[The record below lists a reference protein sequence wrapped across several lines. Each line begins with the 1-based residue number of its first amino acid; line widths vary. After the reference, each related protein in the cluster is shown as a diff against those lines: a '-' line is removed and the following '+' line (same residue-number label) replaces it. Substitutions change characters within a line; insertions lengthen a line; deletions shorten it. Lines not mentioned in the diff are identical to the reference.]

1 MPKVSLTPGP
11 INKRYNLRQPTG
23 PSTNGSDDG
32 GPGPSTIAEP
42 TSSEAGDDIAHR
54 ETESQLFRG
63 MAFAISYK
71 RSDEAAVQDREE
83 ITTLILSHGGQIIE
97 DFKDIFEKTDID
109 GLASPTVSTANST
122 NTSFAPG
129 SRRGSVQPN
138 PAPQHDN
145 KNDNDND
152 GDLRLTEHAKTLGFV
167 AFIGDTYSR
176 KSKFLQA
183 LALGLPCLSSFW
195 IRRCIATKS
204 ILQWT
209 GPYMLQAGESRK
221 MHGMLVTRFIQPYS
235 AITARFEN
243 TFKDRKKMLEE
254 MGVLFLF
261 SKSGRG
267 KAGVD
272 NKLKREHYLW
282 LTRALGA
289 RQVRRIAT
297 AAEARRLIAEAED
310 GAARGQAPRA
320 GWDIVYV
327 DDREKVGSV
336 KRHLGMS
343 KEGKKMRVVSDE
355 FVVQSL
361 ILGWLEDEDLKDK
374 AWFEPRSADGE
385 KDEVEEMANAE
396 TE

>member
-1 MPKVSLTPGP
+1 MPKVSRTRP
-11 INKRYNLRQPTG
+11 IDKICNLRRPTG

-32 GPGPSTIAEP
+32 GLGPSIIGERTKSSR
-42 TSSEAGDDIAHR
+42 TRSSEAGDDITDCEPA
-54 ETESQLFRG
+54 SQLFRG

-71 RSDEAAVQDREE
+71 RSDEAAVEDREE
-83 ITTLILSHGGQIIE
+83 VTALILAHGGEVIE
-97 DFKDIFEKTDID
+97 DFKDLFEKTDTD
-109 GLASPTVSTANST
+109 GFATPPVSKANST

-129 SRRGSVQPN
+129 SHRGGAQPN
-138 PAPQHDN
+138 PVPQDDN
-145 KNDNDND
+145 KNNNDKD

-209 GPYMLQAGESRK
+209 GPYMLQAGELRK
-221 MHGMLVTRFIQPYS
+221 MHGMVVARFIQPYS
-235 AITARFEN
+235 AIIAKFKN
-243 TFKDRKKMLEE
+243 TFRDRKKMLKG

-289 RQVRRIAT
+289 RSVRRVQT
-297 AAEARRLIAEAED
+297 AAEARKLITEVESEV
-310 GAARGQAPRA
+310 A

-327 DDREKVGSV
+327 DDGEKLEAV
-336 KRHLGMS
+336 KRDVMMS
-343 KEGKKMRVVSDE
+343 EQRRKVRVVGDE

-361 ILGWLEDEDLKDK
+361 ILGGLEDEDLKDEN
-374 AWFEPRSADGE
+374 WQEVVEQGE
-385 KDEVEEMANAE
+385 WCR
-396 TE
+396 